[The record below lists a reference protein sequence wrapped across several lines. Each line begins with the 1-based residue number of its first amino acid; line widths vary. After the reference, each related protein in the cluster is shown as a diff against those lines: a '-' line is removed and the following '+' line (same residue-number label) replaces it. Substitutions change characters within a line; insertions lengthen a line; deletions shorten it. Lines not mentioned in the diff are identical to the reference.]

1 MDCCYP
7 AAAGRGF
14 KSLFRSHNK
23 KAFKLRFGGLNFLQE
38 NISSIAKQNLP
49 YTFRNKNTMRN
60 IKLSIS
66 PPRLKKWSWDMFTI
80 YVLYSSQFDKIYI
93 GYTSDLVQRMNSHNM
108 LATKGWTI
116 KYRPWR
122 LIHYEEYSAKK
133 DAMLREKELKS
144 HKGRDF
150 IRNVIEKV

>member
-1 MDCCYP
+1 
-7 AAAGRGF
+7 
-14 KSLFRSHNK
+14 L
-23 KAFKLRFGGLNFLQE
+23 
-38 NISSIAKQNLP
+38 
-49 YTFRNKNTMRN
+49 
-60 IKLSIS
+60 IK
-66 PPRLKKWSWDMFTI
+66 I
-80 YVLYSSQFDKIYI
+80 YV
-93 GYTSDLVQRMNSHNM
+93 GYTSNLEQRMNSHNV

-122 LIHYEEYSAKK
+122 LIHYEEYSSKK